1 MNFNLTQPC
10 DQCPFRTDITF
21 YLRAK
26 RVDEILE
33 GLFDQDRTF
42 ACHKTVEHGEDGEAV
57 QNSKQEHCAG
67 ALILMER
74 ESSPNQLMRIAER
87 VGHYDH
93 RKLNMDAPVFE
104 DRWAMEDHYQKQ
116 DTP

>member
-1 MNFNLTQPC
+1 
-10 DQCPFRTDITF
+10 
-21 YLRAK
+21 
-26 RVDEILE
+26 
-33 GLFDQDRTF
+33 
-42 ACHKTVEHGEDGEAV
+42 
-57 QNSKQEHCAG
+57 
-67 ALILMER
+67 MER